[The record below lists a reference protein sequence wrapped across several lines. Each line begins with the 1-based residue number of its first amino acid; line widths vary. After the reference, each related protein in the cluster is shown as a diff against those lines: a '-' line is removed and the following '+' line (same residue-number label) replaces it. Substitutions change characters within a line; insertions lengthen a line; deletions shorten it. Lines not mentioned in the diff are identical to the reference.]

1 MEIIGLASERAKTLL
16 AHGRVEPAVVGRRL
30 EVRTAGRG
38 HVDVVALEKVAQ
50 RLRVVAEGHKH
61 HHILVCVVACIV
73 SRIASRIRSR
83 TGRIAGRT
91 SEERRLEKLDEEPT
105 GEAW

>member
-1 MEIIGLASERAKTLL
+1 M
-16 AHGRVEPAVVGRRL
+16 VGRRL

-50 RLRVVAEGHKH
+50 RLRVVAKGHEH
-61 HHILVCVVACIV
+61 HHILVCVVA
-73 SRIASRIRSR
+73 RIA
-83 TGRIAGRT
+83 GRISGRTGRT

-105 GEAW
+105 G